1 MDAEQRLDWEDP
13 TIIGRNKEPGHCL
26 ALPYDDHRDALK
38 NGPCKNRL
46 SLNGMWR
53 FHWNM
58 DVHKRPAD
66 FYQEDY
72 NVSGWD
78 EIEVPSVWQLAG
90 YGKPYY
96 LAFAYPPAI
105 NTYRRELPRIDHQL
119 NEVGCYRRTFTLP
132 ERFSDR
138 EVFIHFGAVKSAF
151 YLYINGDRTG
161 YSQGSMTPAEFD
173 ITQYLRPGENTV
185 AVEVYRFSDGTY
197 LEDQDMWFLSGIY
210 RDVYLYAEPKAYIW
224 DVFARNTFD
233 EDYRDA
239 DLTVDIV
246 LRNVHEK
253 KTNVRVEGYL
263 LPYDASDLNEPI
275 LSQRMQILSGQK
287 RSVRHKAVIETPR
300 KWTAETP
307 ELYKL
312 VLVLTDDADNVLE
325 SKCIQYGFKTVEIRD
340 EQILINGMPIML
352 KGVNRHD
359 FDPDKGWAVPRE
371 RYHQDLTI
379 MKRHN
384 INAIRTSH
392 YPDDPYFYE
401 LCNEYGFYV
410 MDEADVET
418 HGVRRKGVPAG
429 DSLWT
434 AAVVDRMER
443 MVARD
448 RNHPCVFMWSL
459 GNESGY
465 GDNFARMKEA
475 ARELDDT
482 RPFHYEGDYDISV
495 SDVISRMYPTIDIV
509 DKMGRRESVDV
520 TLFNHVM
527 NQFSNDYKPVKTEY
541 YGKPVVLCE
550 YAHAMENS
558 LGNFQKYMDR
568 FEKYPNMAGGF
579 IWDFVDQAIRR
590 VDEDGRDLWLYGGDF
605 DEEISHRYF
614 CANGIVAADRTPHP
628 SLYEVKKVYQEIKV
642 YPADLSVGRVG
653 IQNKYSFLSLD
664 HVRLLWNISEDG
676 IEIMKGQIDDL
687 HAGPKETAEI
697 SLGYALPEMDLQKEY
712 HLLVSFQLKEDTMW
726 AQPGYEIAW
735 DQFMLPAAPF
745 DKTPHAGG
753 GKIPQVTE
761 DETAIR
767 ITGKDFTA
775 AIGKQTGGLESL
787 DYGYGELMH
796 APLVPN
802 YWRALTDNDHGYANF
817 KPELAKLFIDRSWER
832 ATRTRLVKSV
842 QICIRDDCVNVSITQ
857 SVRYAKGDVLTEYN
871 VYGDGRI
878 LVKHAITPTKD
889 MLRLGM
895 QVQLPAAYDTFT
907 WYGKGPYENYIDR
920 NTGAKVG
927 IYSGKVDE
935 LIHQYMRP
943 QENGNRTDIRWAR
956 ITDDSGRGMRVEDA
970 SGTLLSMSV
979 WPYSQQDLADADH
992 IHELPHRDF
1001 VTLNIDHIQC
1011 GVGGDLPGMAGVHPE
1026 FTIPKDRTYEYAFII
1041 SRN

>member
-1 MDAEQRLDWEDP
+1 MDTEQRLDWEDP
-13 TIIGRNKEPGHCL
+13 KIIGRNKEPGHCL
-26 ALPYDDHRDALK
+26 ALPYDGAGDALAR
-38 NGPCKNRL
+38 GLCQNRL
-46 SLNGMWR
+46 SLNGTWK

-58 DVHKRPAD
+58 DVNKRPEA

-72 NVSGWD
+72 DVSQWD
-78 EIEVPSVWQLAG
+78 DIEVPSVWQLAG

-105 NTYRRELPRIDHQL
+105 NTYRRELPRIDHQQ

-132 ERFSDR
+132 DHFLDR

-151 YLYINGDRTG
+151 YLYINGERAG
-161 YSQGSMTPAEFD
+161 YSQGSMTPSEFD
-173 ITQYLRPGENTV
+173 VTACLRPGENTV

-197 LEDQDMWFLSGIY
+197 LEDQDMWFFSGIY
-210 RDVYLYAEPKAYIW
+210 RDVYLYAEPKAHIG
-224 DVFARNTFD
+224 DFFARNTFD
-233 EDYRDA
+233 EDYGDA
-239 DLTVDIV
+239 VLTVDIM
-246 LRNVHEK
+246 LHSTHEK
-253 KTNVRVEGYL
+253 KTKVRVEGYL
-263 LPYDASDLNEPI
+263 LDYDASQLNDPI
-275 LSQRMQILSGQK
+275 LSQRIQLLSGQT
-287 RSVRHKAVIETPR
+287 RSVRHKAVIKTPR

-312 VLVLTDDADNVLE
+312 MLVLTDDADNVLE
-325 SKCIQYGFKTVEIRD
+325 AKCIQYGFRVVEIRD
-340 EQILINGMPIML
+340 EQILINGKPIML
-352 KGVNRHD
+352 RGVNRHD
-359 FDPDKGWAVPRE
+359 FDPDHGWAVPRE

-379 MKRHN
+379 MKQNN

-401 LCNEYGFYV
+401 LCDEYGFYV

-429 DSLWT
+429 NSLWT

-459 GNESGY
+459 GNEAGY

-509 DKMGRRESVDV
+509 DKMGRREQIDV
-520 TLFNHVM
+520 TLFKQVM
-527 NQFSNDYKPVKTEY
+527 NQFVDDFKPIKAEY

-568 FEKYPNMAGGF
+568 FEMYPNMAGGF
-579 IWDFVDQAIRR
+579 IWDFVDQSIHR
-590 VDEDGRDLWLYGGDF
+590 VDGEGRDLWLYGGDF

-628 SLYEVKKVYQEIKV
+628 ALYEVKKVYQEIKAH
-642 YPADLSVGRVG
+642 PIDLSAGKIG
-653 IQNKYSFLSLD
+653 IQNKYSFLSLSY
-664 HVRLLWNISEDG
+664 VNLRWSIAEDG
-676 IEIMKGQIDDL
+676 VEISGGQIDDL
-687 HAGPKETAEI
+687 DVGPKETAEVFI
-697 SLGYALPEMDLQKEY
+697 GYTLPQMDPQKEY
-712 HLLVSFQLKEDTMW
+712 HLLVSFHLKHDTRW
-726 AQPGYEIAW
+726 AEAGYEIAW
-735 DQFMLPAAPF
+735 DQFRLPAAPF
-745 DKTPHAGG
+745 VKAPRGAGG
-753 GKIPQVTE
+753 KAPRVEE
-761 DETAIR
+761 DETQVR
-767 ITGKDFTA
+767 IIGENFFA
-775 AIGKQTGGLESL
+775 AIGKRSGGLESL
-787 DYGYGELMH
+787 DYGYGEMIH

-817 KPELAKLFIDRSWER
+817 RPELEKLLVDRSWER
-832 ATRTRLVKSV
+832 ATRTRLVKAVNTKARQDSV
-842 QICIRDDCVNVSITQ
+842 TVSITQ
-857 SVRYAKGDVLTEYN
+857 SVRYAKGDVLTEYT
-871 VYGDGRI
+871 VYGDGCI
-878 LVKHAITPTKD
+878 LVKHSVTPAKD

-895 QVQLPAAYDTFT
+895 QVQLPRDYDTFT
-907 WYGKGPYENYIDR
+907 WYGRGPQENYIDR
-920 NTGAKVG
+920 NTGARVG
-927 IYSGKVDE
+927 IYSGRAEE

-943 QENGNRTDIRWAR
+943 QENGNRTDIRWAE
-956 ITDDSGRGMRVEDA
+956 ITDNNGRGLRIEDV
-970 SGTLLSMSV
+970 SGTFLSMSV
-979 WPYSQQDLADADH
+979 WPYGQQDLAEAAH
-992 IHELPHRDF
+992 IHELPQLDF

-1011 GVGGDLPGMAGVHPE
+1011 GVGGDLPGVAGVHPE
-1026 FTIPKDRTYEYAFII
+1026 FTIPKRRTYEYAYVICKK
-1041 SRN
+1041 